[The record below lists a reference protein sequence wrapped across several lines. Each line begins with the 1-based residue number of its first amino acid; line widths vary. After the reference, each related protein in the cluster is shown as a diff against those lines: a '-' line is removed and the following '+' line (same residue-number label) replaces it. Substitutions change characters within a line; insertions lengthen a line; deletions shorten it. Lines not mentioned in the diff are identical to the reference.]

1 MKFNATTAE
10 STVIDT
16 IYGLGQSPENFNV
29 AWVVE
34 GIVAYGAVDEEMVFA
49 LIEEASYAN

>member
-1 MKFNATTAE
+1 MTVNATTAE

-16 IYGLGQSPENFNV
+16 IYGLGQLPKNFNV
-29 AWVVE
+29 AWVV
-34 GIVAYGAVDEEMVFA
+34 EEMVFA

>member
-1 MKFNATTAE
+1 MSVNATTAE

-34 GIVAYGAVDEEMVFA
+34 EITAYGAVDEEMVFA
-49 LIEEASYAN
+49 LIEEASYNN